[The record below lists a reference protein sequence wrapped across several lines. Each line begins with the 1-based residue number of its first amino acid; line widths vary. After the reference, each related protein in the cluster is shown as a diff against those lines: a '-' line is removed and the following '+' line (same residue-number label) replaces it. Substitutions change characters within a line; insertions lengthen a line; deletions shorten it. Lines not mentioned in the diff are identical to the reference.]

1 MPVSKWMPREQEQ
14 QIIQLIVFHLE
25 DEEFGVPISEVREI
39 IATGPV
45 TPIPNSPKFI
55 VGVIN
60 VRGEVPVVISLKE
73 RFRLRRKKEI
83 ESKHI
88 VLTEQDK
95 SLFGLLVDEVT
106 EVLRVE
112 ENTISKTPEL
122 VTKIHQDY
130 VKGVLTIDNR
140 LILLLDLARVLSEE
154 DLERYTEISRSQRFD
169 TRAQSLKPENDSLP
183 TISYKKANKL
193 AKPAQAQAPKKKRVT
208 ASEENPHC

>member
-1 MPVSKWMPREQEQ
+1 MPDTKWMPKEQEK
-14 QIIQLIVFHLE
+14 QIVQLIVFHLE

-60 VRGEVPVVISLKE
+60 VRGEVPVVINLKE
-73 RFRLRRKKEI
+73 RFNLRKKKEI

-112 ENTISKTPEL
+112 QNTITKAPDL
-122 VTKIHQDY
+122 VTKIHEDY
-130 VKGVLTIDNR
+130 VKGVLTVDNR
-140 LILLLDLARVLSEE
+140 LILLLDLAKVLSEE
-154 DLERYTEISRSQRFD
+154 GLERYTEILANRRFD
-169 TRAQSLKPENDSLP
+169 TKAQSLKPENDNP
-183 TISYKKANKL
+183 PITEYKKAG
-193 AKPAQAQAPKKKRVT
+193 
-208 ASEENPHC
+208 

>member
-1 MPVSKWMPREQEQ
+1 MPITKWMPKEQEK
-14 QIIQLIVFHLE
+14 QIVQLIVFHLE

-60 VRGEVPVVISLKE
+60 VRGEVPVVINLKE
-73 RFRLRRKKEI
+73 RFGLQTKREI

-112 ENTISKTPEL
+112 ENTITKAPDL
-122 VTKIHQDY
+122 VTRIHEDY
-130 VKGVLTIDNR
+130 IKGLLTIDNR
-140 LILLLDLARVLSEE
+140 LILLLDLAKVLSEE
-154 DLERYTEISRSQRFD
+154 DLERYTEISGSHKVSKQ
-169 TRAQSLKPENDSLP
+169 AMP
-183 TISYKKANKL
+183 ANK
-193 AKPAQAQAPKKKRVT
+193 PVESQAPGKAKVKRK
-208 ASEENPHC
+208 

>member
-1 MPVSKWMPREQEQ
+1 MPDTKWIPKEQEK
-14 QIIQLIVFHLE
+14 QIVQLIVFHLE

-60 VRGEVPVVISLKE
+60 VRGEVPVVINLKE
-73 RFRLRRKKEI
+73 RFNLRKKKEM

-95 SLFGLLVDEVT
+95 NLFGLLVDEVT

-112 ENTISKTPEL
+112 ENTITKAPEL
-122 VTKIHQDY
+122 VTRVHEDY

-140 LILLLDLARVLSEE
+140 LILLLDLTKVLSEE
-154 DLERYTEISRSQRFD
+154 DLERYTEISRSPRVD
-169 TRAQSLKPENDSLP
+169 TKTQLLKSENDSP
-183 TISYKKANKL
+183 PYRPPQKSKQFKPANKRL
-193 AKPAQAQAPKKKRVT
+193 EPQAPKKEKVKRK
-208 ASEENPHC
+208 

>member
-1 MPVSKWMPREQEQ
+1 MPDTKWMPKEQEQ
-14 QIIQLIVFHLE
+14 HIVQLIVFHLE

-60 VRGEVPVVISLKE
+60 VRGEVPVVINLKE
-73 RFRLRRKKEI
+73 RFRLRTKKEM

-95 SLFGLLVDEVT
+95 NLFGLLVDEVT

-112 ENTISKTPEL
+112 ENTITKAPDL
-122 VTKIHQDY
+122 VTKIHEDY

-140 LILLLDLARVLSEE
+140 LILLLDLPKVLSEE
-154 DLERYTEISRSQRFD
+154 GLERYSEISGSF
-169 TRAQSLKPENDSLP
+169 
-183 TISYKKANKL
+183 KKTSKQ
-193 AKPAQAQAPKKKRVT
+193 AKPADKPVEPQVPKKEKVKR
-208 ASEENPHC
+208 

>member
-1 MPVSKWMPREQEQ
+1 MPETKWVPKEQEQ
-14 QIIQLIVFHLE
+14 QIVQLIVFHLE

-60 VRGEVPVVISLKE
+60 VRGEVPVVINLKE
-73 RFRLRRKKEI
+73 RFHLRKRKNI

-95 SLFGLLVDEVT
+95 NLFGLLVDEVT

-112 ENTISKTPEL
+112 ESAITKAPDL
-122 VTKIHQDY
+122 VTKIHEDY
-130 VKGVLTIDNR
+130 IKGLLTVDNR
-140 LILLLDLARVLSEE
+140 LILLLDLAKVLSEE
-154 DLERYTEISRSQRFD
+154 DLERYAETTESRQ
-169 TRAQSLKPENDSLP
+169 
-183 TISYKKANKL
+183 KASKQ
-193 AKPAQAQAPKKKRVT
+193 AKPVDEPVESPIPRKRKG
-208 ASEENPHC
+208 

>member
-1 MPVSKWMPREQEQ
+1 VPETKWMPKEQEQ
-14 QIIQLIVFHLE
+14 RIVQLIVFHLE

-60 VRGEVPVVISLKE
+60 VRGEVPVVINLKE
-73 RFRLRRKKEI
+73 RFGLRKKKEI

-95 SLFGLLVDEVT
+95 NLFGLLVDEVT

-112 ENTISKTPEL
+112 ENTITKAPEL
-122 VTKIHQDY
+122 VTKIHEDY

-140 LILLLDLARVLSEE
+140 LILLLDLAKVLSEE
-154 DLERYTEISRSQRFD
+154 GLERYTEISGSRRFD
-169 TRAQSLKPENDSLP
+169 TKARSLKPENDSP
-183 TISYKKANKL
+183 PITRYKKAGMQ
-193 AKPAQAQAPKKKRVT
+193 AKPADKPVEQNAPKKQKVKRK
-208 ASEENPHC
+208 

>member
-1 MPVSKWMPREQEQ
+1 MPISKWMPREQEQ
-14 QIIQLIVFHLE
+14 QIVQLIVFHLE

-60 VRGEVPVVISLKE
+60 VRGEVPVVINLKE
-73 RFRLRRKKEI
+73 RFSLRRKKEI

-112 ENTISKTPEL
+112 ENTITKAPEL
-122 VTKIHQDY
+122 VTRIHEDY

-140 LILLLDLARVLSEE
+140 LILLLDLAKVLSEQ
-154 DLERYTEISRSQRFD
+154 DLERFTEISASHRFD
-169 TRAQSLKPENDSLP
+169 TKAQSLELENDSPP
-183 TISYKKANKL
+183 TSRDKKQ
-193 AKPAQAQAPKKKRVT
+193 AKPATKPVQSKAPKKAKVKRK
-208 ASEENPHC
+208 

>member
-1 MPVSKWMPREQEQ
+1 MMSETKWMPREQEQ
-14 QIIQLIVFHLE
+14 QIVQLIVFHLE

-60 VRGEVPVVISLKE
+60 VRGEVPVVINLKE
-73 RFRLRRKKEI
+73 RFSLRTKKEI

-95 SLFGLLVDEVT
+95 NLFGLLVDEVT

-112 ENTISKTPEL
+112 ENTITKAPEL
-122 VTKIHQDY
+122 VTRIHEDY

-140 LILLLDLARVLSEE
+140 LILLLDLAKVLSEE
-154 DLERYTEISRSQRFD
+154 DLERYAEIPRSTRFD
-169 TRAQSLKPENDSLP
+169 SKEQLLKSENDDPPSPLLQK
-183 TISYKKANKL
+183 TKQ
-193 AKPAQAQAPKKKRVT
+193 AKPADKPVERKAPVKGKVKRK
-208 ASEENPHC
+208 

>member
-1 MPVSKWMPREQEQ
+1 MPETKWMPKEQEQ
-14 QIIQLIVFHLE
+14 QIVQLIVFHLE

-60 VRGEVPVVISLKE
+60 VRGEVPVVIDLKE
-73 RFRLRRKKEI
+73 RFNLRKKKEI

-112 ENTISKTPEL
+112 ESTITKAPDL
-122 VTKIHQDY
+122 VARIHEDY
-130 VKGVLTIDNR
+130 IKGLLTIDNR
-140 LILLLDLARVLSEE
+140 LILLLDLAKILSEE
-154 DLERYTEISRSQRFD
+154 HLERYTDISGSNK
-169 TRAQSLKPENDSLP
+169 KPNKQVTPEDEPVESP
-183 TISYKKANKL
+183 APRKAKV
-193 AKPAQAQAPKKKRVT
+193 KRK
-208 ASEENPHC
+208 

>member
-1 MPVSKWMPREQEQ
+1 MPETKWMPKEQEQ
-14 QIIQLIVFHLE
+14 QIVQLIVFHLE

-60 VRGEVPVVISLKE
+60 VRGEVPVVINLKE
-73 RFRLRRKKEI
+73 RFCLRKKKEI

-95 SLFGLLVDEVT
+95 NLFGLLVDEVT

-112 ENTISKTPEL
+112 ENTITKAPDL
-122 VTKIHQDY
+122 VTRIHEDY

-140 LILLLDLARVLSEE
+140 LILLLDLAKVLSEE
-154 DLERYTEISRSQRFD
+154 DLERYTEISGSRRFD
-169 TRAQSLKPENDSLP
+169 TKAQSLKPENDSPP
-183 TISYKKANKL
+183 TIRYKKASKQ
-193 AKPAQAQAPKKKRVT
+193 AKPANKPIESQAPRKEKVKRK
-208 ASEENPHC
+208 

>member
-1 MPVSKWMPREQEQ
+1 MPDTKWMPKEQEQ
-14 QIIQLIVFHLE
+14 QIVQLIVFHLE

-60 VRGEVPVVISLKE
+60 VRGEVPVVINLKE
-73 RFRLRRKKEI
+73 RFSLRKKKEM

-95 SLFGLLVDEVT
+95 NLFGLLVDEVT

-112 ENTISKTPEL
+112 ENTITKAPEL
-122 VTKIHQDY
+122 VTKIHEDY

-140 LILLLDLARVLSEE
+140 LILLLDLAKVLSEE
-154 DLERYTEISRSQRFD
+154 GLERYTEISGSHRFD
-169 TRAQSLKPENDSLP
+169 TKSQSLKPENVSPPAMRD
-183 TISYKKANKL
+183 KKANKQT
-193 AKPAQAQAPKKKRVT
+193 KPVGKPIETQTSRKEKVKRK
-208 ASEENPHC
+208 

>member
-1 MPVSKWMPREQEQ
+1 MPDTKWMPKEQEQ
-14 QIIQLIVFHLE
+14 QIVQLIVFHLE

-60 VRGEVPVVISLKE
+60 VRGEVPVVINLKE
-73 RFRLRRKKEI
+73 RFSLRKKKEI

-95 SLFGLLVDEVT
+95 NLFGLLVDEVT

-112 ENTISKTPEL
+112 ENTITKAPEL
-122 VTKIHQDY
+122 VTRIHEDY

-140 LILLLDLARVLSEE
+140 LILLLDLAKVLSEE
-154 DLERYTEISRSQRFD
+154 DLERYTEISASRRFD
-169 TRAQSLKPENDSLP
+169 TKTQSLKTENDSPP
-183 TISYKKANKL
+183 TIPRQKSR
-193 AKPAQAQAPKKKRVT
+193 QA
-208 ASEENPHC
+208 S

>member
-1 MPVSKWMPREQEQ
+1 MPGTKWMPREQEQ
-14 QIIQLIVFHLE
+14 QIVQLIVFHLE

-60 VRGEVPVVISLKE
+60 VRGEVPVVINLKE
-73 RFRLRRKKEI
+73 RFSLRRKKEI

-95 SLFGLLVDEVT
+95 NLFGLLVDEVT

-112 ENTISKTPEL
+112 ENTITKAPEL
-122 VTKIHQDY
+122 VTRIHEDY

-140 LILLLDLARVLSEE
+140 LILLLDLAKVLSQE
-154 DLERYTEISRSQRFD
+154 DLERYTEISASHRFD
-169 TRAQSLKPENDSLP
+169 TKAQSLEPEN
-183 TISYKKANKL
+183 ISPPIIRDKKVKKQ
-193 AKPAQAQAPKKKRVT
+193 AKPKVKRK
-208 ASEENPHC
+208 

>member
-1 MPVSKWMPREQEQ
+1 MPDTKWMPKEQEQ
-14 QIIQLIVFHLE
+14 HIVQLIVFHLE
-25 DEEFGVPISEVREI
+25 EEEFGVPISEVREI

-60 VRGEVPVVISLKE
+60 VRGEVPVVINLKE
-73 RFRLRRKKEI
+73 RFNLQKKKEI

-112 ENTISKTPEL
+112 ENTITKTPEL
-122 VTKIHQDY
+122 VTRIHEDY

-140 LILLLDLARVLSEE
+140 LILLLDLAKVLSEE
-154 DLERYTEISRSQRFD
+154 DLERYTEISGSRRFD
-169 TRAQSLKPENDSLP
+169 TKAQSLKPEHDNLP
-183 TISYKKANKL
+183 DTHYKNVSKQAKLANK
-193 AKPAQAQAPKKKRVT
+193 PVEPQVPKKTQVKRK
-208 ASEENPHC
+208 

>member
-1 MPVSKWMPREQEQ
+1 MPISKWMPREQEQ
-14 QIIQLIVFHLE
+14 QIVQLIVFHLE

-60 VRGEVPVVISLKE
+60 VRGEVPVVIDLKE
-73 RFRLRRKKEI
+73 RFSLRKKKEI

-95 SLFGLLVDEVT
+95 NLFGLLVDEVT

-112 ENTISKTPEL
+112 ENTITKAPDL
-122 VTKIHQDY
+122 VTKIHEDY

-140 LILLLDLARVLSEE
+140 LILLLDLAKVLSEE
-154 DLERYTEISRSQRFD
+154 GLERYTEISASHRFDTKPD
-169 TRAQSLKPENDSLP
+169 TRAQSLEPENDSPP
-183 TISYKKANKL
+183 TKKTSKR
-193 AKPAQAQAPKKKRVT
+193 AKPANKPVKPEVLKKGQVKRK
-208 ASEENPHC
+208 

>member
-1 MPVSKWMPREQEQ
+1 MPISKWMPREQEQ
-14 QIIQLIVFHLE
+14 QIVQLIVFHLE

-60 VRGEVPVVISLKE
+60 VRGEVPVVIDLKE
-73 RFRLRRKKEI
+73 RFSLRKKKEI

-95 SLFGLLVDEVT
+95 NLFGLLVDEVT

-112 ENTISKTPEL
+112 ENTITKAPDL
-122 VTKIHQDY
+122 VTKIHEDY

-140 LILLLDLARVLSEE
+140 LILLLDLAKVLSEE
-154 DLERYTEISRSQRFD
+154 GLERYTEVSGSRRFD
-169 TRAQSLKPENDSLP
+169 TSSKASKQVKDEDKPIESP
-183 TISYKKANKL
+183 TPS
-193 AKPAQAQAPKKKRVT
+193 KKKVKRK
-208 ASEENPHC
+208 